1 MPRMIFMNDSLVPE
15 HEAKVSVFD
24 HGLLYGDGVFEGIRV
39 YSGKVFLIDEHVERL
54 YESAEAIRLEIPMT
68 RAAMA
73 QALNETV
80 AANGIH
86 DGYIRLVVTRG
97 AGTLGL
103 DPKKTSDPQV
113 IIIADSIAL
122 YPYEMYQQ
130 GLKLIT
136 ASTLRNH
143 PQALSPSIKS
153 LNYLNNI
160 LAKIEGQ
167 QAGAQEVILLNP
179 QGLVAECS
187 GDNIFFIR
195 DQVLVTPKLSSG
207 ALNGITRNTVLDLA
221 REAGWKTRE
230 DDVRRYDLFTAE
242 EMFLTGTGA
251 EVIPVVEVDGRVIG
265 TGKPGKH
272 TADLIRRYHQLVTTT
287 GTKIPA

>member
-1 MPRMIFMNDSLVPE
+1 MIIYIDGKFYPE
-15 HEAKVSVFD
+15 EEAKISVFD
-24 HGLLYGDGVFEGIRV
+24 HGLLYGDGVFEGIRA
-39 YSGKVFLIDEHVERL
+39 YEGRVFKLEEHLR
-54 YESAEAIRLEIPMT
+54 RLEDSAKAILLKIPLDRDEM
-68 RAAMA
+68 RAAV
-73 QALNETV
+73 LETCKR
-80 AANGIH
+80 NKMKS
-86 DGYIRLVVTRG
+86 GYLRLVVTRG
-97 AGTLGL
+97 KGYLGL
-103 DPKKTSDPQV
+103 SPDRCKKPTV
-113 IIIADSIAL
+113 IIIASELEL
-122 YPYEMYQQ
+122 YPEKYYRE
-130 GLKLIT
+130 GLRVVT
-136 ASTLRNH
+136 VPTWRNS
-143 PQALSPSIKS
+143 PAALDPGIKS

-207 ALNGITRNTVLDLA
+207 ALNGITRNTVLEIA

-251 EVIPVVEVDGRVIG
+251 EVIPVVEVDGRTIG

-272 TADLIRRYHQLVTTT
+272 TADLTRRYHKLVTTT

>member
-1 MPRMIFMNDSLVPE
+1 MTIYIDGKFYPE
-15 HEAKVSVFD
+15 EEAKISVFD
-24 HGLLYGDGVFEGIRV
+24 HGLLYGDGVFEGIRA
-39 YSGKVFLIDEHVERL
+39 YEGRVFKLEEHLR
-54 YESAEAIRLEIPMT
+54 RLEDSAQAILLKIPLTREEM
-68 RAAMA
+68 RAAV
-73 QALNETV
+73 LETCKR
-80 AANGIH
+80 NKMKS
-86 DGYIRLVVTRG
+86 GYLRLVVTRG
-97 AGTLGL
+97 KGYLGL
-103 DPKKTSDPQV
+103 SPDRCKKATV
-113 IIIADSIAL
+113 IIIASELEL
-122 YPYEMYQQ
+122 YPEKYYRE
-130 GLKLIT
+130 GLRVVT
-136 ASTLRNH
+136 VPTWRNS
-143 PQALSPSIKS
+143 PAALDPSIKS

-207 ALNGITRNTVLDLA
+207 ALNGITRNTVLDIA

-251 EVIPVVEVDGRVIG
+251 EVIPVVEVDGRTIG

-272 TADLIRRYHQLVTTT
+272 TADLIRRYHKLVTTT

>member
-1 MPRMIFMNDSLVPE
+1 MIIYIDGKFYPE
-15 HEAKVSVFD
+15 EEAKISVFD
-24 HGLLYGDGVFEGIRV
+24 HGLLYGDGVFEGIRA
-39 YSGKVFLIDEHVERL
+39 YEGRVFKLEEHLR
-54 YESAEAIRLEIPMT
+54 RLEDSAQAILLKIPLDRAEM
-68 RAAMA
+68 RAAV
-73 QALNETV
+73 LETCKR
-80 AANGIH
+80 NKMRS
-86 DGYIRLVVTRG
+86 GYLRLVVTRG
-97 AGTLGL
+97 KGYLGL
-103 DPKKTSDPQV
+103 SPDRCKKPTV
-113 IIIADSIAL
+113 IIIASELEL
-122 YPYEMYQQ
+122 YPEKYYRE
-130 GLKLIT
+130 GLRVVT
-136 ASTLRNH
+136 VPTWRNS
-143 PQALSPSIKS
+143 PAALDPGIKS

-179 QGLVAECS
+179 QGLVSECS

-207 ALNGITRNTVLDLA
+207 ALNGITRNTVLEIA

-272 TADLIRRYHQLVTTT
+272 TADLIRRYHKLVTST

>member
-1 MPRMIFMNDSLVPE
+1 MIIYIDGKFYPE
-15 HEAKVSVFD
+15 EEAKISVFD
-24 HGLLYGDGVFEGIRV
+24 HGLLYGDGVFEGIRA
-39 YSGKVFLIDEHVERL
+39 YEGRVFKLEEHLR
-54 YESAEAIRLEIPMT
+54 RLEDSAKAILLKIPVDRDEMRT
-68 RAAMA
+68 AV
-73 QALNETV
+73 LETCKR
-80 AANGIH
+80 NKMKS
-86 DGYIRLVVTRG
+86 GYLRLVVTRG
-97 AGTLGL
+97 KGYLGL
-103 DPKKTSDPQV
+103 SPDRCKKPTI
-113 IIIADSIAL
+113 IIIASDLEL
-122 YPYEMYQQ
+122 YPEKYYRE
-130 GLKLIT
+130 GLRVVT
-136 ASTLRNH
+136 VPTWRNS
-143 PQALSPSIKS
+143 PAALDPSIKS

-207 ALNGITRNTVLDLA
+207 ALNGITRNTVLEIA

-272 TADLIRRYHQLVTTT
+272 TADLIRRYHKLVTTT

>member
-1 MPRMIFMNDSLVPE
+1 MIIYIDGKFYPE
-15 HEAKVSVFD
+15 EEAKVSVFD
-24 HGLLYGDGVFEGIRV
+24 HGLLYGDGVFEGIRA
-39 YSGKVFLIDEHVERL
+39 YEGRVFKLEEHLR
-54 YESAEAIRLEIPMT
+54 RLEDSAQAILLKIPLDREGM
-68 RAAMA
+68 RAAV
-73 QALNETV
+73 LETCKR
-80 AANGIH
+80 NKMKS
-86 DGYIRLVVTRG
+86 GYLRLVVTRG
-97 AGTLGL
+97 KGYLGL
-103 DPKKTSDPQV
+103 SPDRCKKPTI
-113 IIIADSIAL
+113 IIIASELEL
-122 YPYEMYQQ
+122 YPEKYYRE
-130 GLKLIT
+130 GLRVVT
-136 ASTLRNH
+136 VPTWRNS
-143 PQALSPSIKS
+143 PAALDPSIKS

-272 TADLIRRYHQLVTTT
+272 TADLIRRYHKLVTTT

>member
-1 MPRMIFMNDSLVPE
+1 MIIYIDGKYYPE
-15 HEAKVSVFD
+15 EEAKISVFD
-24 HGLLYGDGVFEGIRV
+24 HGLLYGDGVFEGIRA
-39 YSGKVFLIDEHVERL
+39 YEGRVFKLEEHLR
-54 YESAEAIRLEIPMT
+54 RLEDSAKAILLKIPLDRDEM
-68 RAAMA
+68 RAAV
-73 QALNETV
+73 LETCKR
-80 AANGIH
+80 NKMKS
-86 DGYIRLVVTRG
+86 GYLRLVVTRG
-97 AGTLGL
+97 KGYLGL
-103 DPKKTSDPQV
+103 SPDRCKKPTV
-113 IIIADSIAL
+113 IIIASELEL
-122 YPYEMYQQ
+122 YPEKYYRE
-130 GLKLIT
+130 GLRVVT
-136 ASTLRNH
+136 VPTWRNS
-143 PQALSPSIKS
+143 PAALDPGIKS

-207 ALNGITRNTVLDLA
+207 ALNGITRNTVLEIA

-251 EVIPVVEVDGRVIG
+251 EVIPVVEVDGRTIG

-272 TADLIRRYHQLVTTT
+272 TADLTRRYHKLVTTT

>member
-1 MPRMIFMNDSLVPE
+1 MIIYIDGKFYPE
-15 HEAKVSVFD
+15 EEAKISVFD
-24 HGLLYGDGVFEGIRV
+24 HGLLYGDGVFEGIRA
-39 YSGKVFLIDEHVERL
+39 YEGRVFKLEEHLR
-54 YESAEAIRLEIPMT
+54 RLEDSAKAILLKIPLDREEM
-68 RAAMA
+68 RAAV
-73 QALNETV
+73 LETCKR
-80 AANGIH
+80 NKMKS
-86 DGYIRLVVTRG
+86 GYLRLVVTRG
-97 AGTLGL
+97 KGYLGL
-103 DPKKTSDPQV
+103 SPDRCKKPTV
-113 IIIADSIAL
+113 IIIASELEL
-122 YPYEMYQQ
+122 YPEKYYRE
-130 GLKLIT
+130 GLRVVT
-136 ASTLRNH
+136 VATWRNS
-143 PQALSPSIKS
+143 PAALDPGIKS

-207 ALNGITRNTVLDLA
+207 ALNGITRNTVLEIA

-251 EVIPVVEVDGRVIG
+251 EVIPVVEVDGRAIG

-272 TADLIRRYHQLVTTT
+272 TADLIRRYHKLVTTT

>member
-1 MPRMIFMNDSLVPE
+1 MIIYIDGKFYPE
-15 HEAKVSVFD
+15 EEAKISVFD
-24 HGLLYGDGVFEGIRV
+24 HGLLYGDGVFEGIRA
-39 YSGKVFLIDEHVERL
+39 YEGRVFKLEEHLR
-54 YESAEAIRLEIPMT
+54 RLEDS
-68 RAAMA
+68 A
-73 QALNETV
+73 QAILLKIPLDRDQMRTAVLETCKR
-80 AANGIH
+80 NKMKS
-86 DGYIRLVVTRG
+86 GYLRLVVTRG
-97 AGTLGL
+97 KGYLGL
-103 DPKKTSDPQV
+103 SPDRCKKPTI
-113 IIIADSIAL
+113 IIIASELEL
-122 YPYEMYQQ
+122 YPEKYYRE
-130 GLKLIT
+130 GLRVVT
-136 ASTLRNH
+136 VPTWRNS
-143 PQALSPSIKS
+143 PAALDPSIKS

-167 QAGAQEVILLNP
+167 QAGAQEVIMLNP

-195 DQVLVTPKLSSG
+195 DQVLITPKLSSG
-207 ALNGITRNTVLDLA
+207 ALNGITRNTVLEIA

-265 TGKPGKH
+265 NGKPGKH
-272 TADLIRRYHQLVTTT
+272 TADLIRRYHKLVTST